1 MASNAIIIGEINLA
15 GAGKSQPRIWPR
27 NIAAVSVI
35 RLRSY
40 KPPFV
45 HPPNQRRLSP
55 SPDTCCCQQAS
66 SQTIVATTS
75 PRRSSSNN
83 LGRRPEAD

>member
-1 MASNAIIIGEINLA
+1 MASAA
-15 GAGKSQPRIWPR
+15 

-40 KPPFV
+40 KAPFV
-45 HPPNQRRLSP
+45 HPPNQWRLSQ

-75 PRRSSSNN
+75 PRRSSSN
-83 LGRRPEAD
+83 